1 MCLRSKKEGSPFGK
15 TNKTGDDDD
24 RGDMEAMLRSETP
37 AWAKHLLLEI
47 TEVKRTAIQ
56 ISDLRSELTKLA
68 NSFISFKTDIQFRV
82 NEMDKAVNFFSNKY
96 DEIEKAN
103 RHLEERVIFSSRVKK
118 RSSAIKSLEYW
129 KISTIFN
136 STLEGTAYLFM
147 V

>member
-1 MCLRSKKEGSPFGK
+1 
-15 TNKTGDDDD
+15 
-24 RGDMEAMLRSETP
+24 
-37 AWAKHLLLEI
+37 
-47 TEVKRTAIQ
+47 
-56 ISDLRSELTKLA
+56 
-68 NSFISFKTDIQFRV
+68 
-82 NEMDKAVNFFSNKY
+82 MDKAVNFFSDKY

-103 RHLEERVIFSSRVKK
+103 RHLEERVIQLESEKK